1 MHLSRRRR
9 STDDAMTIGSHRSDG
24 AMRDALAAELI
35 AMAEEDQRVRA
46 ELLAEGVLF
55 DGYQPRMAEVH
66 HRNALRLSAIMNEIG
81 WPGRSVVSREAA
93 DAAWLVLQH
102 AIGDPPVMRRG

>member
-1 MHLSRRRR
+1 
-9 STDDAMTIGSHRSDG
+9 MTIGSHRSDG

-66 HRNALRLSAIMNEIG
+66 HRNALRLSAIMNQGFLCLHMCI
-81 WPGRSVVSREAA
+81 RSRFSCCCAA
-93 DAAWLVLQH
+93 RCSAPDRIRQ
-102 AIGDPPVMRRG
+102 RRLHHNRNRRHRR